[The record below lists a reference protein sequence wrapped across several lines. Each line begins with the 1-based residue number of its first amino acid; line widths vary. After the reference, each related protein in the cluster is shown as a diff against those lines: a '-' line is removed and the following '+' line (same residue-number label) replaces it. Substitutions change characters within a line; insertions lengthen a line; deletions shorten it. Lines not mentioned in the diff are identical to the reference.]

1 MRAPGPTEPQRRMM
15 PPRTPSA
22 LGSLLLLSLASAQQQ
37 QQRRQQQQQQQCD
50 DRTFA
55 ARLAALNDECCKLA
69 TCHNGAAPTVCS
81 RGCATLLQAV
91 QTGDCR
97 QQFSALLAMDGPGAA
112 GLSAAVVTLSASCLI
127 LDAGPPPPPP
137 TPTLPP
143 RPDCED
149 SPTYHTVYGGMLVG
163 CEMYSGQPPLC
174 PDDAKAACPISC
186 GTGCAIG
193 WDDCVAAEQAH
204 ANTPLC
210 LNGGICSDTDGV
222 GTFECNCPV
231 GFCGYQCEQQLSGD
245 RRMPDGSCPCEDDPS
260 WRVGC
265 VRKMIF
271 LPTHARDKHREKSHK
286 RGVFRRPDS
295 PFAQAGINGGCELFD
310 GITDGNA
317 PSMHNCAV
325 RTDNSLAY

>member
-1 MRAPGPTEPQRRMM
+1 MYAHLMRPPSPAETPQRRMM
-15 PPRTPSA
+15 PPRTPSSA

-37 QQRRQQQQQQQCD
+37 QQRRRQQQQQQQCD

-112 GLSAAVVTLSASCLI
+112 ALSAAVVTLSASCLI
-127 LDAGPPPPPP
+127 LDAGPPPPPPTPP

-163 CEMYSGQPPLC
+163 CEMYSSQPSLC

-222 GTFECNCPV
+222 GAFECNCPV
-231 GFCGYQCEQQLSGD
+231 GFCGYQCTQQLSAD

-265 VRKMIF
+265 VRKTPF
-271 LPTHARDKHREKSHK
+271 FEAFVHKNDLFTNTCSGQTQGKLPKE
-286 RGVFRRPDS
+286 RRFS
-295 PFAQAGINGGCELFD
+295 QAGL
-310 GITDGNA
+310 T
-317 PSMHNCAV
+317 V
-325 RTDNSLAY
+325 RSGRHQRRL